1 MEYKSFASAIM
12 AIFGKQPGQ
21 SLGEFQAEI
30 KSLTDKDRQDII
42 NGLAANGDTV
52 ANQQSTGVY

>member
-52 ANQQSTGVY
+52 ANQPSTGVY